1 MWTIILLFMICLLK
15 RKRVFNT
22 SKLRILLKK
31 LNNLFLYPYISY
43 FILYIIN
50 IQQIRLSGKYL
61 TEHVEHVLTSL
72 IETPNWS
79 LFLLL
84 MLIIQ
89 KTILRITLA
98 LSLQMTLF

>member
-15 RKRVFNT
+15 TKRVFNT

-43 FILYIIN
+43 YIIN

-61 TEHVEHVLTSL
+61 TEHVDHVLTSL

-84 MLIIQ
+84 RLIIQ
-89 KTILRITLA
+89 KTILRIALA

>member
-1 MWTIILLFMICLLK
+1 MICLLK
-15 RKRVFNT
+15 TKRVFNT
-22 SKLRILLKK
+22 SKFRILLKK

>member
-1 MWTIILLFMICLLK
+1 MICLLK
-15 RKRVFNT
+15 TKRVFNT

>member
-1 MWTIILLFMICLLK
+1 MICLLK

>member
-1 MWTIILLFMICLLK
+1 MICLLK
-15 RKRVFNT
+15 TKRVFNT

-84 MLIIQ
+84 RLIIQ
-89 KTILRITLA
+89 KTILRIALA

>member
-15 RKRVFNT
+15 TKRVFNT

-43 FILYIIN
+43 YIIN

>member
-15 RKRVFNT
+15 TKRVFNT

-43 FILYIIN
+43 YIIN

-84 MLIIQ
+84 RLIIQ
-89 KTILRITLA
+89 KTILRIALA

>member
-1 MWTIILLFMICLLK
+1 MICLLK
-15 RKRVFNT
+15 TKRVFNT
-22 SKLRILLKK
+22 SKFRILLKK

-43 FILYIIN
+43 YIIN

-84 MLIIQ
+84 RLIIQ
-89 KTILRITLA
+89 KTILRIVLA

>member
-15 RKRVFNT
+15 TKRVFNT

-84 MLIIQ
+84 RLIIQ
-89 KTILRITLA
+89 KTILRIALA

>member
-15 RKRVFNT
+15 TKRVFNT

>member
-1 MWTIILLFMICLLK
+1 MICLLK
-15 RKRVFNT
+15 TKRVFNT

-43 FILYIIN
+43 YIIK

-84 MLIIQ
+84 RLIIQ
-89 KTILRITLA
+89 KTILRIALA

>member
-1 MWTIILLFMICLLK
+1 MICLLK
-15 RKRVFNT
+15 TKRVFNT

-43 FILYIIN
+43 YIIN

-72 IETPNWS
+72 TETPNWS

-84 MLIIQ
+84 RLIIQ
-89 KTILRITLA
+89 KTILRIALA

>member
-15 RKRVFNT
+15 TKRVFNT

-43 FILYIIN
+43 YIIN
-50 IQQIRLSGKYL
+50 IQQIRLNGKYL

-84 MLIIQ
+84 RLIIQ
-89 KTILRITLA
+89 KTILRIVLA

>member
-1 MWTIILLFMICLLK
+1 MICLLK

-84 MLIIQ
+84 RLIIQ
-89 KTILRITLA
+89 KTILRIALA